1 MHLHIGPIYTA
12 SAVFGLF
19 QPFAQMLLPIHAQ
32 VQRCISPIPLGGE
45 ECPTTETN
53 LTANHLT
60 ISPTHNRVTRK
71 KRPVARAWPFQGRS
85 LHLGKQTPQR
95 RKKRAPTSESERAT
109 VYYFPTLVR
118 RPAGWPQPTIFR
130 RLDRKCK
137 NLDNAVIFVMEHL
150 ENHQRPNATIV
161 AGPRE
166 MYIDEIKQRYEDAK
180 EKARGRSPAPV
191 SCDPPGCYVV

>member
-1 MHLHIGPIYTA
+1 M
-12 SAVFGLF
+12 
-19 QPFAQMLLPIHAQ
+19 
-32 VQRCISPIPLGGE
+32 
-45 ECPTTETN
+45 
-53 LTANHLT
+53 
-60 ISPTHNRVTRK
+60 
-71 KRPVARAWPFQGRS
+71 
-85 LHLGKQTPQR
+85 PQR